1 MTKSTTSIIIVVII
15 VAIVLYLWSQ
25 SGNETFNVTERQK
38 VVNVVD
44 NTNCGGENRENNKI
58 LFSNPN
64 TGNMNNVSNLNS
76 NRRNRNEREQVNV
89 VSTDNDIE
97 VEDDNSEME
106 IEEDGIMYDQSTED
120 SDHHIKKKFMT
131 RDRARDGKYKHDSY
145 TAGKRGGTHDVAI
158 DFIDQSNDLM
168 QAGIGAGDQFV
179 DNDETKAKY
188 APYKPEKNHTDK
200 FKVSEIFNR
209 DNYLPNEQSLN
220 SEWWDMVP
228 EPTSVKNRHLINTT
242 KAMPITSIGGS
253 LRNAGYDIRGS
264 PPCPKFIVS
273 PWMQSTIEPDT
284 NLKSL
289 CV

>member
-1 MTKSTTSIIIVVII
+1 MTKSTTSIIIVAII

-25 SGNETFNVTERQK
+25 SGNEAFNATERQISK
-38 VVNVVD
+38 VVNVD
-44 NTNCGGENRENNKI
+44 NNTNCGGENRSNNKI
-58 LFSNPN
+58 VFSNPN
-64 TGNMNNVSNLNS
+64 A
-76 NRRNRNEREQVNV
+76 VNV
-89 VSTDNDIE
+89 IPDNDIDIDIDIE
-97 VEDDNSEME
+97 GEDDNSELM
-106 IEEDGIMYDQSTED
+106 IDDDAIIYDQGTED
-120 SDHHIKKKFMT
+120 SDNHIKKKFMT
-131 RDRARDGKYKHDSY
+131 RDRTRDGKYKHNSY
-145 TAGKRGGTHDVAI
+145 IHGKRGGTHDGAI

-168 QAGIGAGDQFV
+168 QSGMGMDDQFV
-179 DNDETKAKY
+179 ENDDTKAKY
-188 APYKPEKNHTDK
+188 APYKPEKKHVDK

-209 DNYLPNEQSLN
+209 DNYLPNEQSIN
-220 SEWWDMVP
+220 PDWWDMVP

-242 KAMPITSIGGS
+242 KAMPITSIGSS